1 MKQVN
6 LYEAKTRLSSLV
18 DEAAAGGE
26 IVIAKNGKPMARLV
40 AVGDAATK
48 KEPRKL
54 GQWDE
59 ANKNF
64 DWDKW
69 DRDWKTMDKEI
80 EADFEAAIAKPFPRE
95 SGGVDKP
102 SRAATPKDRRG
113 FAEDAAPADE
123 KRLKPRGRS
132 GKRKGTRRR

>member
-18 DEAAAGGE
+18 DEAAAGEE
-26 IVIAKNGKPMARLV
+26 IVIAKNGKPMAKLV
-40 AVGDAATK
+40 ALRDANAK
-48 KEPRKL
+48 QEPRKL

-69 DRDWKTMDKEI
+69 ERKSKALDKEI
-80 EADFEAAIAKPFPRE
+80 EQLFNEGDVPSALDDLA
-95 SGGVDKP
+95 P
-102 SRAATPKDRRG
+102 SRKRKPAKG
-113 FAEDAAPADE
+113 FAEKKASFKVGKGR
-123 KRLKPRGRS
+123 KR
-132 GKRKGTRRR
+132 